1 MKIKSLLS
9 GSLIY
14 LVASIL
20 AAGIPFLILPVLTQ
34 YLSPAEFGNVGLF
47 QSLYTVF
54 LAICGLGTSGSIVRQ
69 SYDVDAKGLGVYI
82 FNVLLILMIATLGLS
97 ILLWIFGGH
106 LSEWLQI
113 PEDYFYC
120 ALIAAAMVFILNIL
134 LGQFQVAR
142 KPLHYGMM
150 QIGHS
155 FFNVAL
161 SLIGIIV
168 FAAGAMGRIGGIVLA
183 AVVFGVGALVAL
195 RSIGKLACQIN
206 INDMKSALWYGVPL
220 LPHELN
226 TFVLNWLSLI
236 IINMNLDAGS
246 AGLYM
251 LAFQVSMVLG
261 VICDALNRAYVP
273 WLFSIL
279 KAELP
284 AERLLVVRLTY
295 IYFAVLIAIVA
306 LAFSVAHW
314 FVGIA
319 FGEKYAEVA
328 WMIGWLVLGQAFGG
342 AYLMVTNYIAYKR
355 RTERL
360 SLITL
365 LGSAVNVALLFTL
378 MPAFGLQGAIIA
390 FVVARGLIFVMT
402 WVVAHR
408 LVTMPW
414 GYLWSR

>member
-1 MKIKSLLS
+1 MQIKRLLS

-14 LVASIL
+14 MVASVL
-20 AAGIPFLILPVLTQ
+20 AGGIPFLVLPVLTQ

-47 QSLYTVF
+47 QSIYTVF
-54 LAICGLGTSGSIVRQ
+54 LATCGLGISGSIIRQ
-69 SYDVDAKGLGVYI
+69 SYDVDAEGIGVYV
-82 FNVLLILMIATLGLS
+82 FNALLILMVTTLGLS
-97 ILLWIFGGH
+97 ILLWIFGRH
-106 LSEWLQI
+106 LSEWLLI
-113 PEDYFYC
+113 PEQYFYY
-120 ALIAAAMVFILNIL
+120 ALIAAFMVFTINIL
-134 LGQFQVAR
+134 LGQLQVSE
-142 KPLHYGMM
+142 KPLRYGII

-155 FFNVAL
+155 FLSVAV

-168 FAAGAMGRIGGIVLA
+168 FAAGAMGRIGGILLS
-183 AVVFGVGALVAL
+183 AVVFGVFALFAL
-195 RSIGKLACQIN
+195 RAIGRLTCKVN
-206 INDMKSALWYGVPL
+206 VNDMKSALRYGVPL

-226 TFVLNWLSLI
+226 SFVLNWLSLI

-279 KAELP
+279 KGELP
-284 AERLLVVRLTY
+284 TDRVQVVRLTY
-295 IYFAVLIAIVA
+295 IYFTVLIAIVV
-306 LAFSVAHW
+306 LTFLMAHW

-319 FGEKYAEVA
+319 FAEKYAEAA

-342 AYLMVTNYIAYKR
+342 AYLMVTNYIAYRR

-365 LGSAVNVALLFTL
+365 LGSAVNVALLCAL
-378 MPAFGLQGAIIA
+378 MPAYGLQGAVIA
-390 FVVARGLIFVMT
+390 FVVARAVIFAMT
-402 WVVAHR
+402 WYSAQR
-408 LVTMPW
+408 LIPMPW
-414 GYLWSR
+414 WYRWSK